1 MCSRAFSLESRGT
14 LPPHEDP
21 LEQLLGAPRAPGG
34 SWYASCVLQRSRR
47 ALSEFLSQALPK
59 GVPHFLQRREE
70 EESPLPLDQAGD
82 RRVFPTMWRL
92 TSICAGMAIL
102 SSTQAAICGNYDAAT
117 CDSMNDGGC
126 DCAWSSNTCI
136 KTDNCTG
143 VGITSVDDMNETNTS
158 TTVGQTA
165 VGAAW
170 IPCAF
175 GLAPVWLMR
184 LLSPKSLASRCRPP
198 THSAAAWVFFGRNA
212 RGRVLRGR
220 PEHTDAIQHSGT
232 WHVQLKG
239 QKVWTVRPTT
249 ELQRQARAL
258 KGAGPVKIRCKEG
271 DVLCINTKLWWHQ
284 THIPSKCQ
292 LSMSVA
298 RDMYLDGTRPGHY
311 AVQAIRKG
319 AVIFTEDDAPD
330 LQLPRNRPAPESTG
344 PEIEPKKKR
353 RKGEKKPELASPAE
367 KENMNDSIRRLYSQ
381 STANDASLG
390 AKAERLGQDPQSVRK
405 AREKASMA
413 AARREQGWSDP
424 KAQSSFQPEDRPEER
439 LEDLGGVDDI
449 LQDLRQLVVQPLSH
463 PEVFSHLGVQPP
475 TGVLLFGPPGCGKTK
490 IAHAIAGTT
499 GVPFFK
505 IAATEIVSGMSG
517 ESEAKIRQ
525 LFQAA
530 TSAAPSLIFMDEVD
544 AITPKRDSAG
554 REMERRIVAQLL
566 TSLDEIQKSNV
577 IVLAATNRPDAL
589 DPALRRAGRFDR
601 EIAMGIP
608 DEAARAK
615 ILEKMVQGMRLAE
628 SLDLKFL
635 AKKTAGFVG
644 ADLSALTKEAALG
657 AVERAFKG
665 LAALARDSEGSDKAY
680 TAEEMSTLAIEAQDF
695 TEALS
700 KVQPSARREG
710 FTTIPDVKWE
720 DVATHPKGMQAKDT
734 CGVDFYPPPPIKW
747 HPTVE
752 QHESMIDE
760 AEQRGLWNKQPKPT
774 MQKHSRGSSDATTKI
789 GSQDEEMH
797 ILVKGAM
804 ALEPPNEAVRAYR
817 ATAFYQSEGFE
828 PRERR
833 KSETYEARGRN
844 RPKPEYFLPLG
855 AAESPTLDGFILGSF
870 AEVFSAKAQRW
881 MLGEVTRLDLGRS
894 ELTVEYEGR
903 VKTVNLAASELHT
916 YFRKCESKVQ
926 IAGEAPMAQI
936 QRLGTDVLPPTLPSA
951 HAVVVGLT
959 VPVGVL
965 LFGPPGCGK
974 TLLAKATANQ
984 SGANFIAVKEWA
996 RKRQGPE
1003 LLNKYVGESERAVRL
1018 VFQRARSSAPCVIF
1032 FDELDAL
1039 VPRRSSEGN
1048 GSSERVVNQM
1058 LTEMDGVQSRSQ
1070 VFVIAA
1076 TNRPDIVDPA
1086 MLRPGRLEI
1095 LRTHMRKLPLA
1106 ADVDLSRFAEEAEG
1120 FSGADLASLAREAAM
1135 QAIRRAAAS
1144 PTRETSD
1151 AQDGTGRGRSTK
1163 SWRIDSVDGDRRRSD
1178 RTSRMRR
1185 RRTRDAA
1192 EQRAPAQEVQRSGPG
1207 VGSQNMAKT
1216 VKFEGVG
1223 MTCSGCSGAIERI
1236 LKKVDGVASISCD
1249 IDGKTVTVEYDDAKT
1264 KPQEMWDKM
1273 KKWADAA
1280 QKELAPCPE

>member
-1 MCSRAFSLESRGT
+1 MDKRLPHRIREIRLQFQSAGKTCTADSVKDELCRTFTEYSRLKQPALR
-14 LPPHEDP
+14 
-21 LEQLLGAPRAPGG
+21 RM
-34 SWYASCVLQRSRR
+34 VLQE
-47 ALSEFLSQALPK
+47 LST
-59 GVPHFLQRREE
+59 
-70 EESPLPLDQAGD
+70 PLP
-82 RRVFPTMWRL
+82 
-92 TSICAGMAIL
+92 
-102 SSTQAAICGNYDAAT
+102 
-117 CDSMNDGGC
+117 
-126 DCAWSSNTCI
+126 
-136 KTDNCTG
+136 
-143 VGITSVDDMNETNTS
+143 E
-158 TTVGQTA
+158 
-165 VGAAW
+165 
-170 IPCAF
+170 
-175 GLAPVWLMR
+175 
-184 LLSPKSLASRCRPP
+184 
-198 THSAAAWVFFGRNA
+198 
-212 RGRVLRGR
+212 
-220 PEHTDAIQHSGT
+220 
-232 WHVQLKG
+232 
-239 QKVWTVRPTT
+239 
-249 ELQRQARAL
+249 
-258 KGAGPVKIRCKEG
+258 
-271 DVLCINTKLWWHQ
+271 
-284 THIPSKCQ
+284 
-292 LSMSVA
+292 
-298 RDMYLDGTRPGHY
+298 
-311 AVQAIRKG
+311 
-319 AVIFTEDDAPD
+319 
-330 LQLPRNRPAPESTG
+330 APESTG

-720 DVATHPKGMQAKDT
+720 DVGALQEVQMDMDAAV
-734 CGVDFYPPPPIKW
+734 CEPIRK
-747 HPTVE
+747 
-752 QHESMIDE
+752 
-760 AEQRGLWNKQPKPT
+760 AEL
-774 MQKHSRGSSDATTKI
+774 
-789 GSQDEEMH
+789 
-797 ILVKGAM
+797 
-804 ALEPPNEAVRAYR
+804 
-817 ATAFYQSEGFE
+817 F
-828 PRERR
+828 RE
-833 KSETYEARGRN
+833 
-844 RPKPEYFLPLG
+844 L
-855 AAESPTLDGFILGSF
+855 
-870 AEVFSAKAQRW
+870 
-881 MLGEVTRLDLGRS
+881 
-894 ELTVEYEGR
+894 
-903 VKTVNLAASELHT
+903 
-916 YFRKCESKVQ
+916 
-926 IAGEAPMAQI
+926 
-936 QRLGTDVLPPTLPSA
+936 
-951 HAVVVGLT
+951 GLT

-984 SGANFIAVKEWA
+984 SGANFIAVK
-996 RKRQGPE
+996 GPE

-1086 MLRPGRLEI
+1086 MLRPGRLDRLLYVPFGDPEDAHAQVFLKTRIQQFTIISPMRVTSEI
-1095 LRTHMRKLPLA
+1095 VAK
-1106 ADVDLSRFAEEAEG
+1106 DLSRFAEEAEG

-1151 AQDGTGRGRSTK
+1151 AQEHKSLAAAAGVQVTTDLLAQARS
-1163 SWRIDSVDGDRRRSD
+1163 RIQPSVGK
-1178 RTSRMRR
+1178 
-1185 RRTRDAA
+1185 
-1192 EQRAPAQEVQRSGPG
+1192 QER
-1207 VGSQNMAKT
+1207 K
-1216 VKFEGVG
+1216 
-1223 MTCSGCSGAIERI
+1223 
-1236 LKKVDGVASISCD
+1236 
-1249 IDGKTVTVEYDDAKT
+1249 EY
-1264 KPQEMWDKM
+1264 E
-1273 KKWADAA
+1273 
-1280 QKELAPCPE
+1280 ELAYRLCGWRPEKERPDQPNEAPTHT